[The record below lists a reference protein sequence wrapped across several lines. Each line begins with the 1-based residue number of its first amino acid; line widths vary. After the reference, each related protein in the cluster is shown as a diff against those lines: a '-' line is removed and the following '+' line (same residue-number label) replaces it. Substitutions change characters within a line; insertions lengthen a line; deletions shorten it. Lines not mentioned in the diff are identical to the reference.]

1 MQLQVLS
8 DCSYVSRKGL
18 DAELVYHR
26 FNRKH
31 RARAMFSGYF
41 DSALPYLANDRL
53 KVFRAFG
60 PDFQIAGISFYK
72 TSFSRRLAIADFVI
86 FRILVIHG
94 RPPSAL

>member
-18 DAELVYHR
+18 DAELIYHR
-26 FNRKH
+26 FNGKH

-41 DSALPYLANDRL
+41 DPALPYLAHDRF

-60 PDFQIAGISFYK
+60 PTFQIAGMSFCK

-86 FRILVIHG
+86 LSIFVIHG
-94 RPPSAL
+94 WPPSAL